1 MDLKDHIFHVCSLE
15 EFYENYFEKKALFIP
30 STSGIRSTK
39 LFDFDDLDNI
49 LSSRKLVY
57 PSLKIFKN
65 GVELPKSV
73 FEKIDESNGMSYAD
87 IPKSFILFDK
97 GHSLILNRID
107 RLDSKLNSL
116 SRALESDLQ
125 MEAQVNLY
133 LTPPNNFG
141 FDIHY
146 DTHDV
151 FILQLEGTKDW
162 TLYDSEIPLVTDQ
175 LQIKKRAQESF
186 VEESNYLLTPGDVLY
201 LPRGKY
207 HRAESTS
214 ETSMHLT
221 IGIFPLIGYQLL
233 HQLAVKCQ
241 DDVFF
246 RKSVPMESASE
257 NEKQDYYQLFVEKLN
272 HLFKPNLIEHAAN
285 HERKKQLKQQDLN
298 FKGVFLNQLKVNS
311 LNEHSLIRMR
321 PGVNAEI
328 RESKR
333 ILKICMPQQIID
345 LPIFVAPLIKQI
357 LSKKEISVSSIQD
370 VGIAEQKIQLLKRL
384 ITQGLIEI
392 VAP

>member
-246 RKSVPMESASE
+246 RKSVPM
-257 NEKQDYYQLFVEKLN
+257 
-272 HLFKPNLIEHAAN
+272 
-285 HERKKQLKQQDLN
+285 
-298 FKGVFLNQLKVNS
+298 
-311 LNEHSLIRMR
+311 
-321 PGVNAEI
+321 
-328 RESKR
+328 
-333 ILKICMPQQIID
+333 
-345 LPIFVAPLIKQI
+345 
-357 LSKKEISVSSIQD
+357 
-370 VGIAEQKIQLLKRL
+370 
-384 ITQGLIEI
+384 
-392 VAP
+392 